1 MKIVGIYTKDFSLAH
16 DIMNKMNERGID
28 YIHLHSIDRIPHK
41 VGVIITSSA
50 EGKDIGGRKV
60 VYADCFRDID
70 SALDRAMQIL
80 YGNSDEIVIGIDP
93 GEYPGIALLSGESV
107 LRTWCASSTDE
118 ALGIVR
124 KILNDF
130 SDKERIVRIGHDA
143 RVYRDRIIDGLRD
156 VDIKIEIVD
165 ETKTSQRTGYSRME
179 RNEVAAIRI
188 AKARGRLVRG
198 NGDRKFTD
206 GEIKEVQ
213 RKSRILSGGRITIS
227 RELAL
232 KVLKGEI
239 EMEEAIKF
247 SKSSN

>member
-1 MKIVGIYTKDFSLAH
+1 MKVIGIYTKDFSLAH
-16 DIMNKMNERGID
+16 DIIGKIVERNID
-28 YIHLHSIDRIPHK
+28 FIQIHSPSRIPHK

-50 EGKDIGGRKV
+50 EGRDICRGKV

-107 LRTWCASSTDE
+107 LRTWCASSVDE
-118 ALGIVR
+118 ALGMVR
-124 KILNDF
+124 KILSDF

-156 VDIKIEIVD
+156 VNIKIEIVD

-179 RNEVAAIRI
+179 RNEIAAIRI
-188 AKARGRLVRG
+188 AKSRGRLIRG
-198 NGDRKFTD
+198 NEDRRFTD
-206 GEIKEVQ
+206 GEIKEIQ

-239 EMEEAIKF
+239 EMEKAIKF